1 MMWLYKQGD
10 YKIKFDR
17 KIGDVNA
24 DTEKMKMSAMK

>member
-17 KIGDVNA
+17 KIVVVNA
-24 DTEKMKMSAMK
+24 NTEKVKMSAMK